1 MILRAFATLLAITAS
16 VPATAAPPVVR
27 ALFVGID
34 HYRWSSTNVEDAGFK
49 DLRGAV
55 GDSQRFKEAVRAAY
69 HLDLDVT
76 KPKQCRSA
84 NAVSITLTDE
94 CATREKLLG
103 ALADLIVR
111 SAAGDTVLFYYAGHG
126 SQMTDDQEFE
136 SASGHYQTI
145 LPSDARNPSAQTK
158 GDILDKELRGYIDQA
173 TAKGVNVVTVFDSCN
188 SATATRGQ
196 RVVNG
201 KRPPRVDLGEPR
213 YAGSLQAHD
222 IQRPPPPPMLGAGGG
237 YRVHLGASRDDQQAR
252 EAPEVAGGSDR
263 QGLFTTALVDVLG
276 RSPQATF
283 ADLIVAVSEQVNTAT
298 DGKQT
303 PQGEGALNAR
313 LGGPDRPI
321 PLFDVSFDKTG
332 QPMLGAGQL
341 SGITEG
347 SSFALF
353 ASFADAL
360 RNGGQ
365 PLTLAT
371 AGAPDIGGAPLTLT
385 GAANSLPARMVA
397 RELTHKWGSGIV
409 SIDDNQVPG
418 DHLAQIEGAF
428 SRIPLVRLAKAHE
441 GKSRY
446 ILTEISG
453 GHFQI
458 AGPGVILPLGPLDA
472 DFETRLDQ
480 NVRKIARVESLLAL
494 ENSPPGERLCVAEG
508 DYPPRTCPP
517 LTQGPVRTVAVR
529 APLKITARNINPEG
543 AARYLY
549 VLLIDQAY
557 AITLLQPKNR
567 GIDDPMPVNQPLS
580 RLIALTDPGTYR
592 FVTIASDVRIQP
604 AALEQTGV
612 TTRDTT
618 APSAKGWTASVSEV
632 TVIGGNK

>member
-1 MILRAFATLLAITAS
+1 MIVRVLATLLAVALS
-16 VPATAAPPVVR
+16 APATAAPVVR

-34 HYRWSSTNVEDAGFK
+34 EYRWSATNVRDAGFK

-55 GDSQRFKEAVRAAY
+55 GDSKRFKEAIRAAY
-69 HLDLDVT
+69 RLNLDVA
-76 KPKQCRSA
+76 KPRQCRSA
-84 NAVSITLTDE
+84 NAVSITLTNE
-94 CATREKLLG
+94 CATREKMLG
-103 ALADLIVR
+103 ALADLIAR
-111 SAAGDTVLFYYAGHG
+111 SATGDSILFYYAGHG
-126 SQMTDDQEFE
+126 SQITDDQEFE

-145 LPSDARNPSAQTK
+145 LPSDARDPTARTK

-188 SATATRGQ
+188 SATATRAT

-213 YAGSLQAHD
+213 YAGSLEART

-237 YRVHLGASRDDQQAR
+237 YRVHLGASRDNQQAR
-252 EAPEVAGGSDR
+252 EAPELAGGADR
-263 QGLFTTALVDVLG
+263 QGLFTTALVDALR

-283 ADLIVAVSEQVNTAT
+283 GDLILAVSEQVNTAT

-303 PQGEGALNAR
+303 PQGEGALNAT
-313 LGGPDRPI
+313 LGGPDHPI
-321 PLFDVSFDKTG
+321 PLFDVFFDNAG
-332 QPMLGAGQL
+332 QPVLGAGQL

-360 RNGGQ
+360 RDGER
-365 PLTLAT
+365 PLALAT
-371 AGAPDIGGAPLTLT
+371 AGAPDIGGAPLALA
-385 GAANSLPARMVA
+385 GAIDSLPARMVA
-397 RELTHKWGSGIV
+397 RELVHKWGSGIV
-409 SIDDNQVPG
+409 PLNVSRVPFEHEARIDGV
-418 DHLAQIEGAF
+418 L
-428 SRIPLVRLAKAHE
+428 SRIPLVRVTKADE
-441 GKSRY
+441 TNPRY
-446 ILTEISG
+446 SLSKATD

-458 AGPGVILPLGPLDA
+458 ASPKVILPLGLLDA
-472 DFETRLDQ
+472 DFDTRLEQ
-480 NVRKIARVESLLAL
+480 AMLRVARAESLLAL
-494 ENSPPGERLCVAEG
+494 ENSLPGERLCVAEG

-517 LTQGPVRTVAVR
+517 LTQGPVRTVVVG
-529 APLKITARNINPEG
+529 APLKVTAKNVNPEG
-543 AARYLY
+543 AERYLY

-557 AITLLQPKNR
+557 RIKLLLPKNR
-567 GIDDPMPVNQPLS
+567 GIDDKVPVGLPVS

-612 TTRDTT
+612 TGRDTT
-618 APSAKGWTASVSEV
+618 AASAKGWTASVSEV
-632 TVIGGNK
+632 TALVGNK